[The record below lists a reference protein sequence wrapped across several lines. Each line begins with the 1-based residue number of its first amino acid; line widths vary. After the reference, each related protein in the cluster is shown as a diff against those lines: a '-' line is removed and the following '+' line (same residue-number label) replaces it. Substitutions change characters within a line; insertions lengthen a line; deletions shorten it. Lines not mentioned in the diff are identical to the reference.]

1 METAISTLTV
11 LPSTKAELIN
21 YITLVKQEI
30 LSGNTNALRVA
41 VQIKSLEEILKALK
55 EDPEIKDCI
64 MSEANLYPEKVIEI
78 YGCKV
83 EKSSRT
89 VYDYSNCGDPVYNDL
104 IEQKEKLDEIIKAR
118 QAVIKSG
125 VNPETG
131 ETFYPPQTK
140 RTEFLKIE
148 FKK

>member
-1 METAISTLTV
+1 MS
-11 LPSTKAELIN
+11 
-21 YITLVKQEI
+21 KQ
-30 LSGNTNALRVA
+30 
-41 VQIKSLEEILKALK
+41 K
-55 EDPEIKDCI
+55 
-64 MSEANLYPEKVIEI
+64 
-78 YGCKV
+78 
-83 EKSSRT
+83 
-89 VYDYSNCGDPVYNDL
+89 
-104 IEQKEKLDEIIKAR
+104 KEKLDEIIKAR

>member
-11 LPSTKAELIN
+11 LPSTRAELTN
-21 YITLVKQEI
+21 YISLVKQEI

-41 VQIKSLEEILKALK
+41 IQIKSLEEILKALK
-55 EDPEIKDCI
+55 DDNEIKECI

-78 YGCKV
+78 YGCKI

-89 VYDYSNCGDPVYNDL
+89 VYDYSNCGDQVYNDL